1 MERNIVARA
10 REGQLYLGYRIFLLI
25 STEHTHGIGK
35 RNMKKCF
42 LFHCEDQKEKSWK
55 LKYYLHNILITNQK
69 EQQSENLKSDVLLHN
84 LLSIFSRRRI
94 QHLNKC

>member
-1 MERNIVARA
+1 MQVWKRFLLYWKIKGRMERNIVARA

-42 LFHCEDQKEKSWK
+42 LFHFEDQKETSWK
-55 LKYYLHNILITNQK
+55 LKYLFT
-69 EQQSENLKSDVLLHN
+69 
-84 LLSIFSRRRI
+84 
-94 QHLNKC
+94 

>member
-25 STEHTHGIGK
+25 STEHTQG
-35 RNMKKCF
+35 RENMKKCF

-55 LKYYLHNILITNQK
+55 LKYLFT
-69 EQQSENLKSDVLLHN
+69 
-84 LLSIFSRRRI
+84 
-94 QHLNKC
+94 